1 MQSEKKHD
9 YILSS
14 EVNVPQEHYNKK
26 AALSLENS
34 LKPLNR

>member
-1 MQSEKKHD
+1 MISEKKHD

-14 EVNVPQEHYNKK
+14 EVNLPQEQYNKK